1 MKKTLL
7 TVATLALLAGAPAL
21 VRAGDMDNM
30 PGMNMSGMN
39 DQTNIPAAGTNA
51 PVKPYPF
58 KYCLTSGEK
67 LGEMGKPITTNY
79 LGQEIKFCCPDC
91 VKDFKKD
98 PDKYV
103 KKLQAAEDKA
113 AKK

>member
-7 TVATLALLAGAPAL
+7 IITTLALLAGTTEIIHAANMTDQIAPTNAPA
-21 VRAGDMDNM
+21 
-30 PGMNMSGMN
+30 S
-39 DQTNIPAAGTNA
+39 GTNA

-58 KYCLTSGEK
+58 NYCLISGDK

-79 LGQEIKFCCPDC
+79 LGQQIKFCCPGC

-98 PDKYV
+98 PDAYI
-103 KKLQAAEDKA
+103 KKLLATEKKAAA

>member
-7 TVATLALLAGAPAL
+7 TVATLALLAGSTAL

-30 PGMNMSGMN
+30 SGMN
-39 DQTNIPAAGTNA
+39 DKTNIPAAGTNA
-51 PVKPYPF
+51 PIKPYPF
-58 KYCLTSGEK
+58 SYCLTSGEK

-98 PDKYV
+98 PDKYM